1 MLKSIDTI
9 PLIEKEKVGNLS
21 FPDAEVLTDANSI
34 KHRITVLHHATSL
47 GNLDQHKVNIVFE
60 DSEGVKRVNTT
71 IWALTESQIILKHYR
86 SIPINRIHSVV
97 IA

>member
-1 MLKSIDTI
+1 MLTSIDTI
-9 PLIEKEKVGNLS
+9 PLIEKEVVGNLH
-21 FPDAEVLTDANSI
+21 FPTNEVLNDANSI

-60 DSEGVKRVNTT
+60 DNEGIKRVNTT
-71 IWALTESQIILKHYR
+71 IWALTEQRIILKHDR

>member
-1 MLKSIDTI
+1 MLKSYDTI
-9 PLIEKEKVGNLS
+9 PLIEKETVGGLK
-21 FPDAEVLTDANSI
+21 FPANEVLSDTNSI
-34 KHRITVLHHATSL
+34 RHRITVLHHATSL

-60 DSEGVKRVNTT
+60 DTEGIKRVNTT
-71 IWALTESQIILKHYR
+71 IWALTEKRIILKHDR